1 MGNTSSPK
9 PPIYLDVMF
18 AGYASFLAMFA
29 VVSTPPYAWTLPTR
43 YFYNWTH
50 HAVSLGRVNFLL
62 TYAVFFVIPFAVVFI
77 SVRVVEH
84 VRGTVTGVRVIT
96 GLFAVAG
103 FPLVCLRAAPTPAV
117 IIEVGISIFVLILW
131 AQGRW
136 PVSDGLSIVLL
147 VFHQAFWLLF
157 CVSLLGRATG
167 PVALWS
173 EWDYLVFVY
182 PTLGLFYFLM
192 WARDFKGRG

>member
-1 MGNTSSPK
+1 MENTSSQK

-18 AGYASFLAMFA
+18 AGYASFLTAFA
-29 VVSTPPYAWTLPTR
+29 VVSRPPYAWTLPTR
-43 YFYNWTH
+43 YLYIWTP

-62 TYAVFFVIPFAVVFI
+62 TYAVLFVIPLAVAFI

-84 VRGTVTGVRVIT
+84 LRSTLTGIRVIT

-103 FPLVCLRAAPTPAV
+103 FPLVCLLAAPKPAV
-117 IIEVGISIFVLILW
+117 LIEVGVSMFVLIMW

-136 PVSDGLSIVLL
+136 PVSDGLNIVLL

-157 CVSLLGRATG
+157 CVSVLGRAGG
-167 PVALWS
+167 PIALWS
-173 EWDYLVFVY
+173 EWDYLVFVF
-182 PTLGLFYFLM
+182 PTLGLLYSVM
-192 WARDFKGRG
+192 WARDFKRRG